1 MIFTFIKQPYSLVS
15 LIEIKRSGM
24 WLLADEMCMCIY
36 IASSYAKASN
46 KNIKRRSTYQKQG
59 KTMTRENQGE
69 SKKDC
74 K

>member
-1 MIFTFIKQPYSLVS
+1 
-15 LIEIKRSGM
+15 M

-74 K
+74 KQRNNRQNLPPCNRCGS